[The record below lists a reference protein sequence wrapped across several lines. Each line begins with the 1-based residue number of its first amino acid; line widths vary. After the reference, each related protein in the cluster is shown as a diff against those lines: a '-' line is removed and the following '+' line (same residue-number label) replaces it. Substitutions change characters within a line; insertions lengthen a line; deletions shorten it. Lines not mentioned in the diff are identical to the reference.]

1 MPDQTQGFTPKVA
14 KDSRQAKEG
23 GAGPVKSRFVPQLNF
38 ANVIATIALFVAL
51 GGAAVA
57 AGLPRNSVGANQLK
71 RGAVTPAKLKK
82 AAVTSG
88 KLAQKSVTAGKLGPN
103 SVLPGNIGN
112 GAITSAKIGSGAV
125 IAASIKNNV
134 ITTNKLNDKAVSTAK
149 LGSEAVTTPV
159 LANGSI
165 TPAKLSK
172 EFGALINPLKS
183 GQTLQGSFAIGG
195 AGEKLTVAVNGETFQ
210 FPLASTPAATVIPF
224 GGPNTAACP
233 GVGSGQAPAAV
244 AGNLC
249 VYVTSPATN
258 LKSLTVPTASANRFG
273 FGLEATATE
282 DTKPFSAF
290 GQWAVT
296 AP

>member
-1 MPDQTQGFTPKVA
+1 MN
-14 KDSRQAKEG
+14 
-23 GAGPVKSRFVPQLNF
+23 SRFRPKLTYS
-38 ANVIATIALFVAL
+38 NVIASLALFIAL

-88 KLAQKSVTAGKLGPN
+88 KLAPKSVVAGKLGAN
-103 SVLPGNIGN
+103 AVLPGNIGN
-112 GAITSAKIGSGAV
+112 GAITSAKIGAGAV
-125 IAASIKNNV
+125 IASSIKNNV
-134 ITTNKLNDKAVSTAK
+134 ITTNKLNSKAVTTDK
-149 LGSEAVTTPV
+149 LGNEAVTAPI
-159 LANGSI
+159 LANGSV

-172 EFGALINPLKS
+172 EFGPVLSTLKS
-183 GQTLQGSFAIGG
+183 GQTLQGSFAVGG
-195 AGEKLTVAVNGETFQ
+195 SGEKQTVAINGETFQ
-210 FPLASTPAATVIPF
+210 FPLANTPAANVIPL

-233 GVGSGQAPAAV
+233 GLGSGQAPSAT

-249 VYVTSPATN
+249 LYVTSATN
-258 LKSLTVPTASANRFG
+258 LKAPLVVPTPSLSRLG
-273 FGLEATATE
+273 FGVEATAE
-282 DTKPFSAF
+282 DNAKPFSAY